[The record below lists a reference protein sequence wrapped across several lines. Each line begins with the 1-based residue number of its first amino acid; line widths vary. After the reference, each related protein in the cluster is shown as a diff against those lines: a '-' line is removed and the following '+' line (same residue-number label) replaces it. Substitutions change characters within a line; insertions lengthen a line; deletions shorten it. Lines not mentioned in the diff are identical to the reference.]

1 MEGEAPSAILKGLR
15 NARVD
20 GVQLVGELFHVEHE
34 FAKDKWAFEV
44 RLELELKTEGQVKPF
59 PPYSHW
65 FVVVDSAYP
74 FGEVEVL
81 PSKVDGIIET
91 YPHQTINLDEFP
103 NLPWRKGKLCLN
115 QPIQSLGL
123 IAGNNDPIGNSE
135 ERIRWHLKRSLNWI
149 RAAATNTLIRAGDPF
164 ETPFY
169 YPTNSGFRFVHDESE
184 RSLHI
189 WEGIKPFDWGFLI
202 WESLPGIEKT
212 AFAVAYFARNGVLLR
227 ATPKYDDK
235 KHIIGNQEF
244 LQGFWW
250 LWPAPV
256 VLPPWKAPSNWE
268 ELRTIGRAMNINVD
282 EYLRGM
288 AKGLRGK
295 KGVVLLIGYP
305 IPRRIGEQPCEIY
318 WKAISLPEIKVGGM
332 PPHGFRPNEQGWW
345 QRDRTTI
352 FNGRMSLDYMQTENW
367 HPDRIQARGRLSSNL
382 REAKITLI
390 GCGALGSVIAEL
402 LARGGASNLM
412 LIDHEDLAA
421 GNLVRHTLSGQD
433 IGKNKAAAL
442 ANRLIS
448 VAPFSTI
455 KVHARRFP
463 TKKNEVISLLED
475 RDIVIDCT
483 ADDEVVSAL
492 SLGWWSLEKLFI
504 SASVGYEARRTFLFT
519 HQGQAFPQKVFQA
532 MMEPLLQEER
542 ALWSGSGETLEGAG
556 CWSPLFP
563 ARMDDLLLAASSTI
577 KVLEEKAEKCEPGSR
592 LVTFDQI
599 TGEGFLGLKRSDV
612 TGSVER
618 GE

>member
-1 MEGEAPSAILKGLR
+1 MECEAPSAILKGLR
-15 NARVD
+15 NASVD
-20 GVQLVGELFHVEHE
+20 GVQQVGELLHVDHE

-44 RLELELKTEGQVKPF
+44 RLELELKIEEQVTPF
-59 PPYSHW
+59 PHYSHW

-74 FGEVEVL
+74 FGEVEIL

-103 NLPWRKGKLCLN
+103 NLPWRTGKLCLN

-135 ERIRWHLKRSLNWI
+135 ERIGWHLKRSLAWI
-149 RAAATNTLIRAGDPF
+149 RAAATNTLIRVGDPF

-169 YPTNSGFRFVHDESE
+169 YPNNSGIRFVHDESK
-184 RSLHI
+184 RSFHT
-189 WEGIKPFDWGFLI
+189 WEGIKPCDWGFVI

-212 AFAVAYFARNGVLLR
+212 AFAVAYFKRNGVMLR
-227 ATPKYDDK
+227 ATPKYDEK
-235 KHIIGNQEF
+235 KHIIGNQEC
-244 LQGFWW
+244 LQGYWW
-250 LWPAPV
+250 LWPEPV
-256 VLPPWKAPSNWE
+256 VLQPWKAPSNWE
-268 ELRTIGRAMNINVD
+268 ELRKIGKALNLNVD
-282 EYLRGM
+282 ETLRGM
-288 AKGLRGK
+288 AKDSRGK
-295 KGVVLLIGYP
+295 KDIVLLIGYP
-305 IPRRIGEQPCEIY
+305 IPRRHGEQPSEIF
-318 WKAISLPEIKVGGM
+318 WKAILLPELKVGGN

-345 QRDRTTI
+345 QRDRTTV
-352 FNGRMSLDYMQTENW
+352 FNGRKPIVYMQTENW
-367 HPDRIQARGRLSSNL
+367 HPDRIQARGRLSRTL
-382 REAKITLI
+382 REAKITLV
-390 GCGALGSVIAEL
+390 GCGALGSVMAEL
-402 LARGGASNLM
+402 LARGGVSNLM
-412 LIDHEDLAA
+412 LIDHDDLVA

-433 IGKNKAAAL
+433 IGTNKAVAL

-463 TKKNEVISLLED
+463 AEKNEVINLLED

-483 ADDEVVSAL
+483 ADDEVVRAL

-519 HQGQAFPQKVFQA
+519 HQGQAFPQLVFKA
-532 MMEPLLQEER
+532 MIEPLLQEER

-577 KVLEEKAEKCEPGSR
+577 KILEELAEKCEPGTR
-592 LVTFDQI
+592 LVTFEQI
-599 TGEGFLGLKRSDV
+599 TNEGFLGLKRFDT
-612 TGSVER
+612 TGSMER
-618 GE
+618 SE